1 MTALWALGFTNSAM
15 SLYTSYMIIHPLTYN
30 SVWGQLAIFITE
42 TSAGLE
48 HWLFALEYFA
58 SAERIS
64 QKLDLRLDKFNLP
77 DKQKIFWS
85 VSIFYTLL
93 QAVLCATE
101 FVLSNRNVPG
111 VKRENT
117 LPLVLYPLS
126 YTSNYIP
133 ANPKPTTFQSCRRI
147 PHRGRLTNR
156 HLTTLR
162 GFSFGKAERT

>member
-1 MTALWALGFTNSAM
+1 VTALWALGFTYSAM
-15 SLYTSYMIIHPLTYN
+15 SLYSSYMIIHPFTYN

-64 QKLDLRLDKFNLP
+64 QKLDLTVYKFNLP

-101 FVLSNRNVPG
+101 LVLSNRNESG
-111 VKRENT
+111 AKRENT
-117 LPLVLYPLS
+117 LPIVGYVLINSVSVSLLVQAIFVLKNAVKL
-126 YTSNYIP
+126 
-133 ANPKPTTFQSCRRI
+133 C
-147 PHRGRLTNR
+147 
-156 HLTTLR
+156 
-162 GFSFGKAERT
+162 FGL